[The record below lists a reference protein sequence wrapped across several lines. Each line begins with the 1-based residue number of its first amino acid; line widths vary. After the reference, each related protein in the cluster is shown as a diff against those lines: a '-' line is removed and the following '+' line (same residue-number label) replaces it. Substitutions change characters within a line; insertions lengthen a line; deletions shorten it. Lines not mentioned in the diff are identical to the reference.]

1 MLWIEWLDY
10 IGTLVF
16 AISGALAA
24 MRKRFDPFGVL
35 ILGMVTAIGGGTL
48 RDIMIG
54 RTPVGWM
61 QNTNYFILI
70 GIGVV
75 IAMVFRNQLAYYRR
89 TMFLFDAIGLALFTV
104 IGIEIGQESG
114 LTVPVC
120 LLLGTV
126 SACFGGVIRD
136 ILCNSIPIIFHKEIY
151 ASICIVGGILFLILQ
166 QVGVPK
172 QANYIVSVFI
182 MVVIRILAVKRR
194 WKFSRTYPRLKGQ

>member
-1 MLWIEWLDY
+1 M
-10 IGTLVF
+10 VF

-61 QNTNYFILI
+61 QNVNYFLLI
-70 GIGVV
+70 GLGVL
-75 IAMVFRNQLAYYRR
+75 IAMVFRNKLAYFRR
-89 TMFLFDAIGLALFTV
+89 TMFLFDAMGLALFTV
-104 IGIEIGQESG
+104 IGIEIGQEAG
-114 LTVPVC
+114 LSAPIC

-136 ILCNSIPIIFHKEIY
+136 LLCNSIPIIFHKEIY
-151 ASICIVGGILFLILQ
+151 ASICIVGGTLFLVLQ
-166 QVGVPK
+166 QVGIPK
-172 QANYIVSVFI
+172 QANYVISVVV
-182 MVVIRILAVKRR
+182 MVAIRILAVKKR
-194 WKFSRTYPRLKGQ
+194 WKFSRTYPRLKEN